1 MTHIMLVD
9 DDESILKLLKMLLEL
24 EGFQV
29 TVALRG
35 ALGLE
40 LAQQNPPDIFM
51 VDYHLTDMSALDF
64 MTAVRKDSVLSQK
77 PLAVASGRD
86 VAERVLAA
94 GAQAFF
100 LKPYDPTQLIVD
112 LRALLATS

>member
-40 LAQQNPPDIFM
+40 LAQQTPPDIFM

-64 MTAVRKDSVLSQK
+64 LTAVKKDAVLKQK
-77 PLAVASGRD
+77 PLVVASGRD
-86 VAERVLAA
+86 VEAMVMAA
-94 GAQAFF
+94 GAKAFF

-112 LRALLATS
+112 LRALLANS